1 MPDFETVIK
10 GLECCKTYATCNKCP
25 YNGEER
31 NCNSLRREA
40 LTLLKEQQRIIEQYR
55 KADTFLEAHGWKWD

>member
-1 MPDFETVIK
+1 MIDKEKVIK

-25 YNGEER
+25 YNGEEQ

-40 LTLLKEQQRIIEQYR
+40 LALIKEQEQLIDNITKQRMDNG
-55 KADTFLEAHGWKWD
+55 AFD